1 MITRAGILLTG
12 YILDLLIGDP
22 HIFYH
27 PVRAIG
33 SLIKGTEEI
42 LSRLAKGR
50 GKKAEFLAG
59 CGVVFIVTAV
69 SSAVPFFLLKWA
81 YGVSFWL
88 GFALESLFCF
98 QLLAAKGL
106 YAESWKVGRF
116 LEKGHIENARTAVSM
131 IVGRDTGRLDEAGI
145 ARAAVETVAE
155 NTSDGVIAP
164 LLFMA
169 AFGAV
174 GGFFYKAVN
183 TMDSMIGYKNE
194 KYLYLG
200 RAAARLDDLCN
211 YLPARITAGLL
222 ILAAFLLGY
231 DGKSAFRIYR
241 RDRYQHASPNS
252 AHGEAA
258 VAGALGIRLAGDAW
272 YFGVLYKK
280 PFIGDPGR
288 AIEPEDIK
296 RAGKMM
302 FMAEALAM
310 AAILAVYL
318 I

>member
-1 MITRAGILLTG
+1 MAG

-22 HIFYH
+22 RIFYH

-33 SLIKGTEEI
+33 SLIKGTERM
-42 LSRLAKGR
+42 LCRLAKGKR
-50 GKKAEFLAG
+50 AELLAG
-59 CGVVFIVTAV
+59 CGIVLTVTAV
-69 SSAVPFFLLKWA
+69 STAAPFFFLKWV
-81 YGVSFWL
+81 YGLSFWL

-98 QLLAAKGL
+98 QLLAAKDL
-106 YAESWKVGRF
+106 YTESWKVGKA
-116 LEKGHIENARTAVSM
+116 LEKGDIENARKAVSM

-169 AFGAV
+169 VFGAC
-174 GGFFYKAVN
+174 GGFFYKSVN

-200 RAAARLDDLCN
+200 RAAAKLDDLCN
-211 YLPARITAGLL
+211 YLPARLTAGLL

-231 DGKSAFRIYR
+231 NGKESFRIYR
-241 RDRYQHASPNS
+241 RDRYRHASPNS

-272 YFGVLYKK
+272 YFGVLHKK
-280 PFIGDPGR
+280 PFIGDPVR
-288 AIEPEDIK
+288 AVEAEDIR

-302 FMAEALAM
+302 FAAEALTM
-310 AAILAVYL
+310 AAILSMLFLLA
-318 I
+318 

>member
-1 MITRAGILLTG
+1 MSG
-12 YILDLLIGDP
+12 YILDLAIGDP
-22 HIFYH
+22 HILYH

-33 SLIKGTEEI
+33 SLIKITEKI
-42 LSRLAKGR
+42 LCRLTKGR

-59 CGVVFIVTAV
+59 CGVVFIVTTV
-69 SSAVPFFLLKWA
+69 STAVPFFLLKWA
-81 YGVSFWL
+81 YGMDVKL
-88 GFALESLFCF
+88 GFVLESLFCF

-106 YAESWKVGRF
+106 YIESWKVGMA
-116 LEKGHIENARTAVSM
+116 LLKGDTENARKAVSM
-131 IVGRDTGRLDEAGI
+131 IVGRDTERLDEAGI

-169 AFGAV
+169 VFGAA

-183 TMDSMIGYKNE
+183 TMDSMMGYKNE

-222 ILAAFLLGY
+222 ILSAFLLGY
-231 DGKSAFRIYR
+231 DGKQAFGIYC

-258 VAGALGIRLAGDAW
+258 VAGALGIRLAGPAW
-272 YFGVLYKK
+272 YFGVLHKK

-288 AIEPEDIK
+288 DVEPEDIR

-302 FMAEALAM
+302 FTAEALAV
-310 AAILAVYL
+310 AVILAGL
-318 I
+318 LLGW